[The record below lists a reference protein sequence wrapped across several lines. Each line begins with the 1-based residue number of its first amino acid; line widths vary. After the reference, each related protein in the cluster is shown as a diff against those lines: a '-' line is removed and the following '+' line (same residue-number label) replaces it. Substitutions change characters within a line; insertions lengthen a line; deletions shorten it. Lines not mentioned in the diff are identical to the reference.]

1 MLQIALIWPW
11 AVEVWDTRESQQR
24 LCFISAGSHE
34 DDLLFE
40 KCCPETGVDSRL
52 GASGNTRPQAPA
64 NAARGRIARRCAQKK
79 LRPRRIAR
87 LNISIVWQL
96 TQAEEEATGTTE
108 SWKDECSANPA
119 PSGGAPDLFE

>member
-40 KCCPETGVDSRL
+40 KCCSETGVGSRL
-52 GASGNTRPQAPA
+52 GASGNTSGPQAPA
-64 NAARGRIARRCAQKK
+64 NAASHSGVHKK
-79 LRPRRIAR
+79 SSGLAVSHV
-87 LNISIVWQL
+87 SIFL
-96 TQAEEEATGTTE
+96 L
-108 SWKDECSANPA
+108 
-119 PSGGAPDLFE
+119 SGS